1 MTCPAACRLKFPRS
15 LPLSLQSGRP
25 PKSGGLT
32 GRKASPARD
41 RLYFKIVPMTD
52 AASSAPHIPHP
63 GAQSITA
70 DWHPGA
76 TATHEDPLLDAL
88 VILTQIH
95 GQPFSAEALS
105 AGLPLVD
112 NRLTPSLL
120 PRAAARAGLTAR
132 IVRKELGDIA
142 SNLLPAILL
151 LHDRRACVL
160 LERLPDG
167 SARVRF
173 PEAGESADLISADE
187 LATLYSGLVS
197 FVRPRFRFEAR
208 APQVK
213 ATRTS
218 HWFWGTVF
226 ENWRLYRDTL
236 FAALVVN
243 LFALAIPMFS
253 MTVYDRV
260 VPNHAVETL
269 WVLAVGAMLV
279 LGFDFALRTLRAY
292 IVDAAGKRIDVQLSA
307 RIMERVLG
315 LRMDARPASVGS
327 FAANLRAFEG
337 VRDFIASAT
346 VTTLIDLPF
355 VLLFLLVM
363 AWISP
368 WLLLP
373 PLVGM
378 LAVLFV
384 TLVAQEKM
392 HELTEATYRASA
404 QRNAT
409 LVESLV
415 GLETLKTLGAEGSVQ
430 RQWERATLFIAQIGG
445 RLKLLSAGTVN
456 FAQLMQQLVN
466 IAVIIVGVYE
476 LSENNMTMGG
486 IIAASMLSGR
496 AMAPLGQVAGL
507 MMQYQNARTSL
518 ASVGTHMNLPVE
530 RPEGASFVHRPNFSG
545 DIEFKDVSFCYPG
558 RDQAVLKRISFR
570 LKAGEKVAIIG
581 RIGSGKTTIE
591 KLILGLYQPTDGAV
605 LIDGIDARQID
616 PAELRRAIGFVP
628 QDVTLFYGT
637 LKQNIAMGAPFA
649 DDGAILAAAEL
660 AGVTEFANS
669 HPQGFEMPIGER
681 GESLSGGQRQAVA
694 VARAMLNDPPVL
706 LLDEPSSSMDH
717 QSEEALKQRL
727 RRFAANKSI
736 VLVTHRTSLL
746 DLVDRLIVL
755 DQGQI
760 VADGPKA
767 QVIEAL
773 QQGRIGRA
781 G

>member
-1 MTCPAACRLKFPRS
+1 
-15 LPLSLQSGRP
+15 
-25 PKSGGLT
+25 
-32 GRKASPARD
+32 
-41 RLYFKIVPMTD
+41 MTD
-52 AASSAPHIPHP
+52 AAPSAAPSAARSGP
-63 GAQSITA
+63 AAT
-70 DWHPGA
+70 DNNWHPGEA
-76 TATHEDPLLDAL
+76 ATHEDPLLDAL
-88 VILTQIH
+88 VILTQLH
-95 GQPFSAEALS
+95 GNPFTAAALS

-120 PRAAARAGLTAR
+120 PRAATRAGLTAR
-132 IVRKELGDIA
+132 IVRKPAAEISPG
-142 SNLLPAILL
+142 LLPAILL
-151 LHDRRACVL
+151 LHDRRACVM
-160 LERLPDG
+160 LERLPNG
-167 SARVRF
+167 GARVRF
-173 PEAGESADLISADE
+173 PEAGESADELSADE
-187 LATLYSGLVS
+187 LAVLYTGLIC

-213 ATRTS
+213 ALKAN

-236 FAALVVN
+236 LAALIVN

-269 WVLAVGAMLV
+269 WVLAIGAILV
-279 LGFDFALRTLRAY
+279 LGFDFMLRTLRAY
-292 IVDAAGKRIDVQLSA
+292 IVDTAGKRIDVQLSA

-363 AWISP
+363 VWISP

-378 LAVLFV
+378 LLVLFV
-384 TLVAQEKM
+384 TLVSQDKM
-392 HELTEATYRASA
+392 HELTETTYRASA

-415 GLETLKTLGAEGSVQ
+415 GLETLKTLSAESLVQ
-430 RQWERATLFIAQIGG
+430 RQWERATLFIAQVSG

-476 LSENNMTMGG
+476 LSAGNMSMGG

-507 MMQYQNARTSL
+507 MMQYQSARTSL
-518 ASVGTHMNLPVE
+518 ASVNTHMELPVE
-530 RPEGASFVHRPNFSG
+530 RPEGASFVHRATFSG
-545 DIEFKDVSFCYPG
+545 EIEFKDVSFCYPG
-558 RDQAVLKRISFR
+558 RDEAVLKKVSFK
-570 LKAGEKVAIIG
+570 LKAGEKVGIIG

-591 KLILGLYQPTDGAV
+591 KLVLGLYQPTEGSV
-605 LIDGIDARQID
+605 FVDGIDARQID

-637 LKQNIAMGAPFA
+637 LKHNIAMGAPFA
-649 DDGAILAAAEL
+649 DDSAILAAAEL
-660 AGVTEFANS
+660 AGVKEFADT

-694 VARAMLNDPPVL
+694 IARAMLNDPPIL

-717 QSEEALKQRL
+717 QSEEGLKQRL
-727 RRFAANKSI
+727 RRFAATKTI
-736 VLVTHRTSLL
+736 ILVTHRTSLL

-755 DQGQI
+755 DQGRI

-767 QVIEAL
+767 QVVEAL

>member
-1 MTCPAACRLKFPRS
+1 
-15 LPLSLQSGRP
+15 
-25 PKSGGLT
+25 
-32 GRKASPARD
+32 
-41 RLYFKIVPMTD
+41 MTD
-52 AASSAPHIPHP
+52 AAPSAARP
-63 GAQSITA
+63 GPAAT
-70 DWHPGA
+70 DNYWHPGEA
-76 TATHEDPLLDAL
+76 ASHEDPLLDAL
-88 VILTQIH
+88 VIMTQLH
-95 GQPFSAEALS
+95 GTPFTAAALS

-120 PRAAARAGLTAR
+120 PRAATRAGLTAR
-132 IVRKELGDIA
+132 IVRKPAADIA
-142 SNLLPAILL
+142 PGLLPAILL
-151 LHDRRACVL
+151 LHDRRACIM

-167 SARVRF
+167 GARVRF
-173 PEAGESADLISADE
+173 PEAGESADDLSADE
-187 LATLYSGLVS
+187 LAAIYTGLIC

-213 ATRTS
+213 ALKAS

-236 FAALVVN
+236 LAALVVN

-269 WVLAVGAMLV
+269 WVLAIGAILV
-279 LGFDFALRTLRAY
+279 LGFDFMLRTLRAY
-292 IVDAAGKRIDVQLSA
+292 IVDTAGKRIDVQLSA

-355 VLLFLLVM
+355 VLLFLVVM
-363 AWISP
+363 VWISP

-384 TLVAQEKM
+384 TLVSQDKM
-392 HELTEATYRASA
+392 HELTETTYRASA

-415 GLETLKTLGAEGSVQ
+415 GLETLKTLSAESLVQ
-430 RQWERATLFIAQIGG
+430 RQWERATLFIAQVSG

-476 LSENNMTMGG
+476 LSEGHMSMGG

-507 MMQYQNARTSL
+507 MMQYQSARTSL
-518 ASVGTHMNLPVE
+518 ASVNTHMELPVE
-530 RPEGASFVHRPNFSG
+530 RPEGASFVHRPTFSG
-545 DIEFKDVSFCYPG
+545 EIEFKDVSFCYPG
-558 RDQAVLKRISFR
+558 RDEAVLKKVSFK
-570 LKAGEKVAIIG
+570 LKAGEKVGIIG

-591 KLILGLYQPTDGAV
+591 KLVLGLYQPTEGAV
-605 LIDGIDARQID
+605 FIDGIDARQID

-637 LKQNIAMGAPFA
+637 LKHNIAMGAPFA
-649 DDGAILAAAEL
+649 DDSAILAAAEL
-660 AGVTEFANS
+660 AGVKEFADT

-694 VARAMLNDPPVL
+694 IARAMLNDPPML

-717 QSEEALKQRL
+717 QSEEGLKQRL
-727 RRFAANKSI
+727 RRFAATKTI
-736 VLVTHRTSLL
+736 ILVTHRTSLL

-755 DQGQI
+755 DQGRI

-767 QVIEAL
+767 QVVEAL

>member
-1 MTCPAACRLKFPRS
+1 MTDTAPSATPSAARPGPAA
-15 LPLSLQSGRP
+15 
-25 PKSGGLT
+25 
-32 GRKASPARD
+32 
-41 RLYFKIVPMTD
+41 TD
-52 AASSAPHIPHP
+52 NSWQPGEAASH
-63 GAQSITA
+63 
-70 DWHPGA
+70 D
-76 TATHEDPLLDAL
+76 DPLLDAL
-88 VILTQIH
+88 VILTQLH
-95 GQPFSAEALS
+95 GNPFTAAALS

-120 PRAAARAGLTAR
+120 PRAATRAGLTAR
-132 IVRKELGDIA
+132 IVRKPATDIA
-142 SNLLPAILL
+142 PGLLPAILL
-151 LHDRRACVL
+151 LHDRRACVM

-167 SARVRF
+167 GARVRF
-173 PEAGESADLISADE
+173 PEAGESADELSADE
-187 LATLYSGLVS
+187 LATIYTGLIC

-208 APQVK
+208 APQVRALK
-213 ATRTS
+213 AS

-236 FAALVVN
+236 LAALVVN

-269 WVLAVGAMLV
+269 WVLAIGAILV
-279 LGFDFALRTLRAY
+279 LGFDFMLRTLRAY
-292 IVDAAGKRIDVQLSA
+292 IVDTAGKRIDVQLSA

-315 LRMDARPASVGS
+315 LRMDSRPASVGS

-363 AWISP
+363 VWISP
-368 WLLLP
+368 WLLVP

-384 TLVAQEKM
+384 TLVSQDKM
-392 HELTEATYRASA
+392 HELTETTYRASA

-415 GLETLKTLGAEGSVQ
+415 GLETLKTLSAESVVQ
-430 RQWERATLFIAQIGG
+430 RHWERATLFIAQVSG

-456 FAQLMQQLVN
+456 FAQFMQQLVN

-476 LSENNMTMGG
+476 LSEGHMSMGG

-507 MMQYQNARTSL
+507 MMQYQSARTSL
-518 ASVGTHMNLPVE
+518 ASVNTHMELPVE
-530 RPEGASFVHRPNFSG
+530 RPEGASFVHRPTFSG
-545 DIEFKDVSFCYPG
+545 EIEFKEVSFCYPG
-558 RDQAVLKRISFR
+558 RDEAVLKKLSFK
-570 LKAGEKVAIIG
+570 LKPGEKVGIIG

-591 KLILGLYQPTDGAV
+591 KLVLGLYQPTEGAV
-605 LIDGIDARQID
+605 FIDGIDARQID

-637 LKQNIAMGAPFA
+637 LKHNIAMGAPFA
-649 DDGAILAAAEL
+649 DDSAILAAAEL
-660 AGVTEFANS
+660 AGVKEFADT

-694 VARAMLNDPPVL
+694 IARAMLNDPPIL

-717 QSEEALKQRL
+717 QSEEGLKQRL
-727 RRFAANKSI
+727 RRFAATKTI
-736 VLVTHRTSLL
+736 ILVTHRTSLL

-755 DQGQI
+755 DQGRI

-767 QVIEAL
+767 QVVEAL

>member
-1 MTCPAACRLKFPRS
+1 
-15 LPLSLQSGRP
+15 
-25 PKSGGLT
+25 
-32 GRKASPARD
+32 
-41 RLYFKIVPMTD
+41 MTD
-52 AASSAPHIPHP
+52 AAPSAPFASGSATSAPP
-63 GAQSITA
+63 PRSGPTA
-70 DWHPGA
+70 SDAEWHPGEA
-76 TATHEDPLLDAL
+76 AAHEDPLLDAL
-88 VILTQIH
+88 VILTQLH
-95 GQPFSAEALS
+95 GNPFTAAALS

-132 IVRKELGDIA
+132 IVRKPVDDILPA
-142 SNLLPAILL
+142 VLPAILL
-151 LHDRRACVL
+151 LNDRRACIM
-160 LERLPDG
+160 LERLPAG
-167 SARVRF
+167 GARVRF
-173 PEAGESADLISADE
+173 PEAGESAFDLSADE
-187 LATLYSGLVS
+187 LAALYTGLVC

-213 ATRTS
+213 AARGG

-236 FAALVVN
+236 LAALVVN

-269 WVLAVGAMLV
+269 WVLAIGAILV
-279 LGFDFALRTLRAY
+279 LGFDFMLRTLRAY
-292 IVDAAGKRIDVQLSA
+292 IIDTAGKRIDVQLSA

-327 FAANLRAFEG
+327 FASNLRAFEG

-355 VLLFLLVM
+355 VLLFLAVM
-363 AWISP
+363 AWVSP
-368 WLLLP
+368 WLLVP

-384 TLVAQEKM
+384 TLVAQDKM
-392 HELTEATYRASA
+392 HELTETTYRASA

-415 GLETLKTLGAEGSVQ
+415 GLETLKTLGAESQVQ
-430 RQWERATLFIAQIGG
+430 RHWERTTLFIAQIGG
-445 RLKLLSAGTVN
+445 RLKLLSSATVN
-456 FAQLMQQLVN
+456 FAQLMQQTVN

-476 LSENNMTMGG
+476 LSEGRMTMGG

-518 ASVGTHMNLPVE
+518 DSVGTHMNLPVE
-530 RPEGASFVHRPNFSG
+530 RPEGASFVHRPSFTG

-558 RDQAVLKRISFR
+558 RDQAVLKKISFH

-591 KLILGLYQPTDGAV
+591 KLVLGLYQPTEGAV
-605 LIDGIDARQID
+605 LIDGIDSRQID
-616 PAELRRAIGFVP
+616 PAELRRSIGFVP

-649 DDGAILAAAEL
+649 DDSAILAAADL
-660 AGVTEFANS
+660 AGVREFANT

-694 VARAMLNDPPVL
+694 IARAVLNDPPVL

-717 QSEEALKQRL
+717 QSEEGLKQRL
-727 RRFAANKSI
+727 RRFATRKTI
-736 VLVTHRTSLL
+736 ILVTHRTSLL

-755 DQGQI
+755 DQGHI

-767 QVIEAL
+767 QVVEAL

>member
-1 MTCPAACRLKFPRS
+1 
-15 LPLSLQSGRP
+15 
-25 PKSGGLT
+25 
-32 GRKASPARD
+32 
-41 RLYFKIVPMTD
+41 MTD
-52 AASSAPHIPHP
+52 AAPSAARSGPAATDNH
-63 GAQSITA
+63 
-70 DWHPGA
+70 WHPGEA
-76 TATHEDPLLDAL
+76 ASHEDPLLDAL
-88 VILTQIH
+88 VILTQLH
-95 GQPFSAEALS
+95 GNPFTAAALS

-120 PRAAARAGLTAR
+120 PRAATRAGLTAR
-132 IVRKELGDIA
+132 IVRKPAADIA
-142 SNLLPAILL
+142 PGLLPAILL
-151 LHDRRACVL
+151 LHDRRACVM

-167 SARVRF
+167 GARVRF
-173 PEAGESADLISADE
+173 PEAGESADELSADE
-187 LATLYSGLVS
+187 LAAIYTGLIC

-208 APQVK
+208 APQVRALK
-213 ATRTS
+213 AS

-236 FAALVVN
+236 LAALVVN

-269 WVLAVGAMLV
+269 WVLAIGAILV
-279 LGFDFALRTLRAY
+279 LGFDFMLRTLRAY
-292 IVDAAGKRIDVQLSA
+292 IVDTAGKRIDVQLSA

-315 LRMDARPASVGS
+315 LRMDSRPASVGS

-355 VLLFLLVM
+355 VLLFLVVM
-363 AWISP
+363 VWISP

-384 TLVAQEKM
+384 TLVSQDKM
-392 HELTEATYRASA
+392 HELTETTYRASA

-415 GLETLKTLGAEGSVQ
+415 GLETLKTLSAESLVQ
-430 RQWERATLFIAQIGG
+430 RQWERATLFIAQVSG

-476 LSENNMTMGG
+476 LSEGHMSMGG

-507 MMQYQNARTSL
+507 MMQYQSARTSL
-518 ASVGTHMNLPVE
+518 ASVNTHMELPVE
-530 RPEGASFVHRPNFSG
+530 RPEGASFVHRPTFSG
-545 DIEFKDVSFCYPG
+545 EIEFKDVSFCYPG
-558 RDQAVLKRISFR
+558 RDEAVLKKVSFK
-570 LKAGEKVAIIG
+570 LKAGEKVGIIG

-591 KLILGLYQPTDGAV
+591 KLVLGLYQPTEGAV
-605 LIDGIDARQID
+605 FVDGIDARQID

-637 LKQNIAMGAPFA
+637 LKHNIAMGAPFA
-649 DDGAILAAAEL
+649 DDSAILAAAEL
-660 AGVTEFANS
+660 AGVKEFADT

-694 VARAMLNDPPVL
+694 IARAMLNDPPIL

-717 QSEEALKQRL
+717 QSEEGLKQRL
-727 RRFAANKSI
+727 RRFATTKTI
-736 VLVTHRTSLL
+736 ILVTHRTSLL

-755 DQGQI
+755 DQGRI

-767 QVIEAL
+767 QVVEAL

-781 G
+781 A

>member
-1 MTCPAACRLKFPRS
+1 
-15 LPLSLQSGRP
+15 
-25 PKSGGLT
+25 
-32 GRKASPARD
+32 
-41 RLYFKIVPMTD
+41 MTD
-52 AASSAPHIPHP
+52 AAPSAAPSAARSGPAATDNH
-63 GAQSITA
+63 
-70 DWHPGA
+70 WHPGEA
-76 TATHEDPLLDAL
+76 ASHEDPLLDAL
-88 VILTQIH
+88 VILTQLH
-95 GQPFSAEALS
+95 GNPFTAAALS

-120 PRAAARAGLTAR
+120 PRAATRAGLTAR
-132 IVRKELGDIA
+132 IVRKPAADIA
-142 SNLLPAILL
+142 PGLLPAILL
-151 LHDRRACVL
+151 LHDRRACIM

-167 SARVRF
+167 GARVRF
-173 PEAGESADLISADE
+173 PEAGESADELSADE
-187 LATLYSGLVS
+187 LAAIYTGLIC

-213 ATRTS
+213 ALKAS

-236 FAALVVN
+236 LAALVVN

-269 WVLAVGAMLV
+269 WVLAIGAILV
-279 LGFDFALRTLRAY
+279 LGFDFMLRTLRAY
-292 IVDAAGKRIDVQLSA
+292 IVDTAGKRIDVQLSA

-355 VLLFLLVM
+355 VLLFLVVM
-363 AWISP
+363 VWISP

-384 TLVAQEKM
+384 TLVSQDKM
-392 HELTEATYRASA
+392 HELTETTYRASA

-415 GLETLKTLGAEGSVQ
+415 GLETLKTLSAESLVQ
-430 RQWERATLFIAQIGG
+430 RQWERATLFIAQVSG

-466 IAVIIVGVYE
+466 VAVIIVGVYE
-476 LSENNMTMGG
+476 LSEGHMSMGG

-507 MMQYQNARTSL
+507 MMQYQSARTSL
-518 ASVGTHMNLPVE
+518 ASVNTHMELPVE
-530 RPEGASFVHRPNFSG
+530 RPEGASFVHRPTFSG
-545 DIEFKDVSFCYPG
+545 EIEFKDVSFCYPG
-558 RDQAVLKRISFR
+558 RDEAVLKKVSFK
-570 LKAGEKVAIIG
+570 LKAGEKVGIIG

-591 KLILGLYQPTDGAV
+591 KLVLGLYQPTEGAV
-605 LIDGIDARQID
+605 FVDGIDARQID

-637 LKQNIAMGAPFA
+637 LKHNIAMGAPFA
-649 DDGAILAAAEL
+649 DDSAILAAAEL
-660 AGVTEFANS
+660 AGVKEFADT

-694 VARAMLNDPPVL
+694 IARAMLNDPPIL

-717 QSEEALKQRL
+717 QSEEGLKQRL
-727 RRFAANKSI
+727 RRFATTKTI
-736 VLVTHRTSLL
+736 ILVTHRTSLL

-755 DQGQI
+755 DQGRI

-767 QVIEAL
+767 QVVEAL

>member
-1 MTCPAACRLKFPRS
+1 
-15 LPLSLQSGRP
+15 
-25 PKSGGLT
+25 
-32 GRKASPARD
+32 
-41 RLYFKIVPMTD
+41 MTD
-52 AASSAPHIPHP
+52 AASPATQPRIPDAGSPDNGWQP
-63 GAQSITA
+63 GEAS
-70 DWHPGA
+70 
-76 TATHEDPLLDAL
+76 THEDPLLDAL
-88 VILTQIH
+88 VVLTRLH
-95 GQPFSAEALS
+95 GAPFTAEALS

-132 IVRKELGDIA
+132 IVRKPLSGITP
-142 SNLLPAILL
+142 NLLPAILL
-151 LHDRRACVL
+151 LHDRRACIL
-160 LERLPDG
+160 LEHLPAG
-167 SARVRF
+167 GMRMRF
-173 PEAGESADLISADE
+173 PEAGESADDLTAEE
-187 LATLYSGLVS
+187 LAALYTGLVC

-208 APQVK
+208 SPKVNAV
-213 ATRTS
+213 RSS
-218 HWFWGTVF
+218 HWFWGTVL

-236 FAALVVN
+236 LAALVIN

-269 WVLAVGAMLV
+269 WVLAIGAVLV
-279 LGFDFALRTLRAY
+279 LFFDFVLRTLRAY
-292 IVDAAGKRIDVQLSA
+292 IVDTAGKRIDVQLSA

-355 VLLFLLVM
+355 VVLFLIVM
-363 AWISP
+363 VWISP

-384 TLVAQEKM
+384 TLVSQEKM
-392 HELTEATYRASA
+392 HELTETTYRASA

-415 GLETLKTLGAEGSVQ
+415 GLETVKTLSAEGLIQ
-430 RQWERATLFIAQIGG
+430 RQWERATLFLAQIGG
-445 RLKLLSAGTVN
+445 RLKLLSSGTVN
-456 FAQLMQQLVN
+456 FAQFMQQFVN

-476 LSENNMTMGG
+476 LSEGNMSMGG

-518 ASVGTHMNLPVE
+518 ASVNSHMELPIE
-530 RPEGASFVHRPNFSG
+530 RPEGASFVHRPSFSG
-545 DIEFKDVSFCYPG
+545 NIEFKDVSFCYPG
-558 RDQAVLKRISFR
+558 RDQAVLKKVSFR

-591 KLILGLYQPTDGAV
+591 KLVLGLYQPTEGAV
-605 LIDGIDARQID
+605 FIDGIDARQID

-637 LKQNIAMGAPFA
+637 LKHNIAMGAPFA
-649 DDGAILAAAEL
+649 DDSAILAAAEL
-660 AGVTEFANS
+660 SGVKEFADT

-694 VARAMLNDPPVL
+694 IARALLNDPPML

-717 QSEEALKQRL
+717 QSEEGLKQRL
-727 RRFAANKSI
+727 RRFAASKTMI
-736 VLVTHRTSLL
+736 LVTHRTSLL

-767 QVIEAL
+767 QVVEAL

>member
-1 MTCPAACRLKFPRS
+1 
-15 LPLSLQSGRP
+15 
-25 PKSGGLT
+25 
-32 GRKASPARD
+32 
-41 RLYFKIVPMTD
+41 MTD
-52 AASSAPHIPHP
+52 AAPSAAPSAARSGP
-63 GAQSITA
+63 AAT
-70 DWHPGA
+70 DNNWHPGEA
-76 TATHEDPLLDAL
+76 ATHEDPLLDAL
-88 VILTQIH
+88 VILTQLH
-95 GQPFSAEALS
+95 GNPFTAAALS

-120 PRAAARAGLTAR
+120 PRAATRAGLTAR
-132 IVRKELGDIA
+132 IVRKPAAEISPG
-142 SNLLPAILL
+142 LLPAILL
-151 LHDRRACVL
+151 LHDRRACVM
-160 LERLPDG
+160 LERLPSG
-167 SARVRF
+167 GARVRF
-173 PEAGESADLISADE
+173 PEAGESADELSADE
-187 LATLYSGLVS
+187 LAALYTGLIC

-213 ATRTS
+213 ALKAN

-236 FAALVVN
+236 LAALIVN

-269 WVLAVGAMLV
+269 WVLAIGAILV
-279 LGFDFALRTLRAY
+279 LGFDFMLRTLRAY
-292 IVDAAGKRIDVQLSA
+292 IVDTAGKRIDVQLSA

-363 AWISP
+363 VWISP

-378 LAVLFV
+378 LLVLFV
-384 TLVAQEKM
+384 TLVSQDKM
-392 HELTEATYRASA
+392 HELTETTYRASA

-415 GLETLKTLGAEGSVQ
+415 GLETLKTLSAESLVQ
-430 RQWERATLFIAQIGG
+430 RQWERATLFIAQVSG

-476 LSENNMTMGG
+476 LSAGNMSMGG

-507 MMQYQNARTSL
+507 MMQYQSARTSL
-518 ASVGTHMNLPVE
+518 ASVNTHMELPVE
-530 RPEGASFVHRPNFSG
+530 RPEGASFVHRATFSG
-545 DIEFKDVSFCYPG
+545 EIEFKDVSFCYPG
-558 RDQAVLKRISFR
+558 RDEAVLKKVSFK
-570 LKAGEKVAIIG
+570 LKAGEKVGIIG

-591 KLILGLYQPTDGAV
+591 KLVLGLYQPTEGSV
-605 LIDGIDARQID
+605 FVDGIDARQID

-637 LKQNIAMGAPFA
+637 LKHNIAMGAPFA
-649 DDGAILAAAEL
+649 DDSAILAAAEL
-660 AGVTEFANS
+660 AGVKEFADT

-694 VARAMLNDPPVL
+694 IARAMLNDPPIL

-717 QSEEALKQRL
+717 QSEEGLKQRL
-727 RRFAANKSI
+727 RRFAATKTI
-736 VLVTHRTSLL
+736 ILVTHRTSLL

-755 DQGQI
+755 DQGRI

-767 QVIEAL
+767 QVVEAL

>member
-1 MTCPAACRLKFPRS
+1 
-15 LPLSLQSGRP
+15 
-25 PKSGGLT
+25 
-32 GRKASPARD
+32 
-41 RLYFKIVPMTD
+41 MTD
-52 AASSAPHIPHP
+52 AASPATQPRIPDAGSPDNGWQP
-63 GAQSITA
+63 GEAS
-70 DWHPGA
+70 
-76 TATHEDPLLDAL
+76 THEDPLLDAL
-88 VILTQIH
+88 VVLTRLH
-95 GQPFSAEALS
+95 GAPFTAEALS

-132 IVRKELGDIA
+132 IVRKPLSGITP
-142 SNLLPAILL
+142 NLLPAILL
-151 LHDRRACVL
+151 LHDRRACIL
-160 LERLPDG
+160 LEHLPAG
-167 SARVRF
+167 GMRVRF
-173 PEAGESADLISADE
+173 PEAGESADDLTAEE
-187 LATLYSGLVS
+187 LAALYTGLVC

-208 APQVK
+208 SPKVNAV
-213 ATRTS
+213 RSS
-218 HWFWGTVF
+218 HWFWGTVL

-236 FAALVVN
+236 LAALVIN

-269 WVLAVGAMLV
+269 WVLAIGAVLV
-279 LGFDFALRTLRAY
+279 LFFDFVLRTLRAY
-292 IVDAAGKRIDVQLSA
+292 IVDTAGKRIDVQLSA

-355 VLLFLLVM
+355 VVLFLIVM
-363 AWISP
+363 VWISP

-384 TLVAQEKM
+384 TLVSQEKM
-392 HELTEATYRASA
+392 HELTETTYRASA

-415 GLETLKTLGAEGSVQ
+415 GLETVKTLSAEGLIQ
-430 RQWERATLFIAQIGG
+430 RQWERATLFLAQIGG
-445 RLKLLSAGTVN
+445 RLKLLSSGTVN
-456 FAQLMQQLVN
+456 FAQFMQQFVN

-476 LSENNMTMGG
+476 LSEGNMSMGG

-518 ASVGTHMNLPVE
+518 ASVNSHMELPIE
-530 RPEGASFVHRPNFSG
+530 RPEGASFVHRPGFSG
-545 DIEFKDVSFCYPG
+545 NIEFKDVSFCYPG
-558 RDQAVLKRISFR
+558 RDQAVLKKVSFR

-591 KLILGLYQPTDGAV
+591 KLVLGLYQPTEGAV
-605 LIDGIDARQID
+605 FIDGIDARQID

-637 LKQNIAMGAPFA
+637 LKHNIAMGAPFA
-649 DDGAILAAAEL
+649 DDSAILAAAEL
-660 AGVTEFANS
+660 SGVKEFADT

-694 VARAMLNDPPVL
+694 IARALLNDPPML

-717 QSEEALKQRL
+717 QSEEGLKQRL
-727 RRFAANKSI
+727 RRFAASKTMI
-736 VLVTHRTSLL
+736 LVTHRTSLL

-767 QVIEAL
+767 QVVEAL

>member
-1 MTCPAACRLKFPRS
+1 MTEA
-15 LPLSLQSGRP
+15 
-25 PKSGGLT
+25 
-32 GRKASPARD
+32 ASPATQPRTPNAGNPD
-41 RLYFKIVPMTD
+41 NGWQPGE
-52 AASSAPHIPHP
+52 AS
-63 GAQSITA
+63 
-70 DWHPGA
+70 
-76 TATHEDPLLDAL
+76 THEDPLLDAL
-88 VILTQIH
+88 VVLTRLH
-95 GQPFSAEALS
+95 GTPFTAEALA

-132 IVRKELGDIA
+132 IVRKPLADI
-142 SNLLPAILL
+142 SPSLLPAILL
-151 LHDRRACVL
+151 LHDRRACIL

-167 SARVRF
+167 GMRVRF
-173 PEAGESADLISADE
+173 PEAGESADDLSAEE
-187 LATLYSGLVS
+187 LASLYSGLVC

-208 APQVK
+208 SPKVNAVR
-213 ATRTS
+213 AS
-218 HWFWGTVF
+218 HWFWGTVM

-236 FAALVVN
+236 LAAMVIN

-269 WVLAVGAMLV
+269 WVLAIGAILV
-279 LGFDFALRTLRAY
+279 LIFDFVLRTLRAY
-292 IVDAAGKRIDVQLSA
+292 IVDTAGKRIDVQLSA

-355 VLLFLLVM
+355 VVLFLLVM
-363 AWISP
+363 VWISP

-384 TLVAQEKM
+384 TLVSQEKM
-392 HELTEATYRASA
+392 HELTETTYRASA

-415 GLETLKTLGAEGSVQ
+415 GLETVKTLSAEGLVQ
-430 RQWERATLFIAQIGG
+430 RHWERATLFLAQIGG
-445 RLKLLSAGTVN
+445 RLKLLSSGTVN
-456 FAQLMQQLVN
+456 FAQFMQQFVN

-476 LSENNMTMGG
+476 LSEGNMSMGG

-518 ASVGTHMNLPVE
+518 ASVNSHMELPVE
-530 RPEGASFVHRPNFSG
+530 RPDGASFVHRPSFSG
-545 DIEFKDVSFCYPG
+545 NIEFKDVSFCYPG
-558 RDQAVLKRISFR
+558 RDQAVLKKVSFS

-591 KLILGLYQPTDGAV
+591 KLVLGLYQPTEGAV
-605 LIDGIDARQID
+605 FIDGIDARQID

-637 LKQNIAMGAPFA
+637 LKHNISMGAPFA
-649 DDGAILAAAEL
+649 DDSAILAAAEL
-660 AGVTEFANS
+660 SGVKEFADT

-694 VARAMLNDPPVL
+694 IARALLNDPPIL

-717 QSEEALKQRL
+717 QSEEGLKQRL
-727 RRFAANKSI
+727 RRFAASKTMI
-736 VLVTHRTSLL
+736 LVTHRTSLL

-767 QVIEAL
+767 QVVEAL

>member
-1 MTCPAACRLKFPRS
+1 
-15 LPLSLQSGRP
+15 
-25 PKSGGLT
+25 
-32 GRKASPARD
+32 
-41 RLYFKIVPMTD
+41 MTD
-52 AASSAPHIPHP
+52 AASPATQPRIPDAGSPDNGWQP
-63 GAQSITA
+63 GEAS
-70 DWHPGA
+70 
-76 TATHEDPLLDAL
+76 THEDPLLDAL
-88 VILTQIH
+88 VVLTRLH
-95 GQPFSAEALS
+95 GAPFTAEALS

-132 IVRKELGDIA
+132 IVRKPLSGITP
-142 SNLLPAILL
+142 NLLPAILL
-151 LHDRRACVL
+151 LHDRRACIL
-160 LERLPDG
+160 LEHLPAG
-167 SARVRF
+167 GMRVRF
-173 PEAGESADLISADE
+173 PEAGESADDLTAEE
-187 LATLYSGLVS
+187 LAALYTGLVC

-208 APQVK
+208 SPKVNAV
-213 ATRTS
+213 RSS
-218 HWFWGTVF
+218 HWFWGTVL

-236 FAALVVN
+236 LAALVIN

-269 WVLAVGAMLV
+269 WVLAIGAVLV
-279 LGFDFALRTLRAY
+279 LFFDFVLRTLRAY
-292 IVDAAGKRIDVQLSA
+292 IVDTAGKRIDVQLSA

-355 VLLFLLVM
+355 VVLFLIVM
-363 AWISP
+363 VWISP

-384 TLVAQEKM
+384 TLVSQEKM
-392 HELTEATYRASA
+392 HELTETTYRASA

-415 GLETLKTLGAEGSVQ
+415 GLETVKTLSAEGLIQ
-430 RQWERATLFIAQIGG
+430 RQWERATLFLAQIGG
-445 RLKLLSAGTVN
+445 RLKLLSSGTVN
-456 FAQLMQQLVN
+456 FAQFMQQFVN

-476 LSENNMTMGG
+476 LSEGNMSMGG

-518 ASVGTHMNLPVE
+518 ASVNSHMELPIE
-530 RPEGASFVHRPNFSG
+530 RPEGASFVHRPSFSG
-545 DIEFKDVSFCYPG
+545 NIEFKDVSFCYPG
-558 RDQAVLKRISFR
+558 RDQAVLKKVSFR

-591 KLILGLYQPTDGAV
+591 KLVLGLYQPTEGAV
-605 LIDGIDARQID
+605 FIDGIDARQID

-637 LKQNIAMGAPFA
+637 LKHNIAMGAPFA
-649 DDGAILAAAEL
+649 DDSAILAAAEL
-660 AGVTEFANS
+660 SGVKEFADT

-694 VARAMLNDPPVL
+694 IARALLNDPPML

-717 QSEEALKQRL
+717 QSEEGLKQRL
-727 RRFAANKSI
+727 RRFAASKTMI
-736 VLVTHRTSLL
+736 LVTHRTSLL

-767 QVIEAL
+767 QVVEAL